1 MCVRALSYT
10 FAANS
15 TIYISV
21 SSFNSEITINILS
34 FHLYYAIFPSKSILI
49 PKCSHV
55 HSKDHTNRF
64 QLCCSFN
71 SWFAVIHTQHW
82 NSDMELI
89 ADYTARLV
97 ATTRLIATAPV
108 TDKRH
113 RLLNSDN
120 QRVRTFPLPCRAILI
135 ALTGHSCSR
144 WWCVVLYQLH
154 TTSRQ
159 YVPYHIHIIC
169 TWAHVARKE
178 GMVVARQLPAWNH
191 SSNWHL
197 NICRDHWIFFTMCQY
212 IFHMF

>member
-1 MCVRALSYT
+1 M
-10 FAANS
+10 
-15 TIYISV
+15 
-21 SSFNSEITINILS
+21 
-34 FHLYYAIFPSKSILI
+34 FPSKSIPL
-49 PKCSHV
+49 PKFSHV

-64 QLCCSFN
+64 QLCRSFY

-89 ADYTARLV
+89 ADYTARLGV
-97 ATTRLIATAPV
+97 TARLIATAPV

-120 QRVRTFPLPCRAILI
+120 QRMRTFPLPCRAILI

-154 TTSRQ
+154 THCTTSQQ
-159 YVPYHIHIIC
+159 YVPNHIHIIC

-178 GMVVARQLPAWNH
+178 GVVVVWQLP
-191 SSNWHL
+191 SMRPQFEMKFKHL
-197 NICRDHWIFFTMCQY
+197 RKPLDNFFTICQN
-212 IFHMF
+212 IFQMF